1 MQDALIINSRD
12 LEFQLFEVLE
22 AETLTQ
28 RARHADHSRETFN
41 AALETAH
48 AVAAEKFAPHNRLS
62 DEHEPQFDGQ
72 RVTMPAEVKEALDA
86 FRLAGFLAAG
96 KDYEWGGMQLPA
108 VISFACLSLFK
119 SANIAT
125 SSYAMLTTANA
136 NVIERFGSAAQ
147 KHKYLQALLEGR
159 AFGTMALTEPQA
171 GSSLSDLVTSATP
184 NEDGTYSIRGNKIFI
199 SGGDHELS
207 ENIVHLVLARIPGG
221 PPGVKGISLFTVP
234 KFHVNED
241 GSLGARND
249 VALAGLIHKMGWRG
263 TTSTMLSFGERGEC
277 IGELVGEPHHG
288 LAYMFHMMNEA
299 RIGVGL
305 GAVML
310 GYRGYLAS
318 LEYARERPQG
328 RRPDNKNPL
337 DPQLPLI
344 EHADVRRMLLAQKA
358 YVEGAY
364 ALCLY
369 AARLVDEQN
378 TGESDTARAEA
389 NLLLD
394 LLTPVVKS
402 WPSQWCL
409 EANSLAI
416 QIHGGYGYTR
426 EYPVEQFYRDNRLNM
441 IHEGTHG
448 IQALDL
454 LGRKVVMK
462 QGAALK
468 LLGREIQRSIDV
480 ARTHATLQAHADSL
494 SGAWSELTG
503 TLEALL
509 PTLAGESERALA
521 NANAFLEAF
530 GHIVLA
536 WTWLRQAIVAS
547 AALPEAQAK
556 NQADSDFYRG
566 KLHACQWF
574 FRWELPRVSLM
585 LTTLRG
591 LDDTTLTM
599 APQWF

>member
-1 MQDALIINSRD
+1 MQDALIINRRD
-12 LEFQLFEVLE
+12 LEFQLFEVLD
-22 AETLTQ
+22 ADTLTQ

-41 AALETAH
+41 AALDTAH
-48 AVAAEKFAPHNRLS
+48 AVAVEKFAPHNRLS

-72 RVTMPAEVKEALDA
+72 RVTIPHEVKDALDA
-86 FRLAGFLAAG
+86 LRATGFLAAG

-125 SSYAMLTTANA
+125 SSYAMLTSANA
-136 NVIERFGSAAQ
+136 NVIERFGSDTQ
-147 KHKYLQALLEGR
+147 KRKYLRALFEGR

-171 GSSLSDLVTSATP
+171 GSSLSDLTTTATP
-184 NEDGTYSIRGNKIFI
+184 NTDGTYSIRGNKIFI

-234 KFHVNED
+234 KFRVNDD

-263 TTSTMLSFGERGEC
+263 TTSTMLSFGEHGEC

-318 LEYARERPQG
+318 LDYARGRPQG
-328 RRPDNKNPL
+328 RHPSNKNPL

-378 TGESDTARAEA
+378 TGESDAARADA
-389 NLLLD
+389 ALLLD
-394 LLTPVVKS
+394 LLTPIVKS
-402 WPSQWCL
+402 WPSQWCV

-448 IQALDL
+448 IQAIDL
-454 LGRKVVMK
+454 LGRKVTMK

-468 LLGREIQRSIDV
+468 LLARELQRTIDS
-480 ARTHATLQAHADSL
+480 AREHAPLHVHADAL
-494 SGAWSELTG
+494 DAAWRDVTG
-503 TLEALL
+503 TLDALL
-509 PTLAGESERALA
+509 PTLASNTERALA

-530 GHIVLA
+530 GHIVIA
-536 WTWLRQAIVAS
+536 WTWLRQAIA
-547 AALPEAQAK
+547 AQAAVPRASGE
-556 NQADSDFYRG
+556 ADQDFYRG

-574 FRWELPRVSLM
+574 FRCELPRVAAM
-585 LTTLRG
+585 LAPLRT
-591 LDDTTLTM
+591 LDDTTLSM
-599 APQWF
+599 SPRWF

>member
-1 MQDALIINSRD
+1 
-12 LEFQLFEVLE
+12 
-22 AETLTQ
+22 
-28 RARHADHSRETFN
+28 
-41 AALETAH
+41 
-48 AVAAEKFAPHNRLS
+48 
-62 DEHEPQFDGQ
+62 
-72 RVTMPAEVKEALDA
+72 
-86 FRLAGFLAAG
+86 
-96 KDYEWGGMQLPA
+96 
-108 VISFACLSLFK
+108 
-119 SANIAT
+119 
-125 SSYAMLTTANA
+125 
-136 NVIERFGSAAQ
+136 
-147 KHKYLQALLEGR
+147 
-159 AFGTMALTEPQA
+159 
-171 GSSLSDLVTSATP
+171 
-184 NEDGTYSIRGNKIFI
+184 
-199 SGGDHELS
+199 
-207 ENIVHLVLARIPGG
+207 
-221 PPGVKGISLFTVP
+221 
-234 KFHVNED
+234 
-241 GSLGARND
+241 
-249 VALAGLIHKMGWRG
+249 
-263 TTSTMLSFGERGEC
+263 
-277 IGELVGEPHHG
+277 
-288 LAYMFHMMNEA
+288 MFHMMNEA

-318 LEYARERPQG
+318 LDYARERPQG

-369 AARLVDEQN
+369 AARLVDEQH
-378 TGESDTARAEA
+378 TGESDAARADA
-389 NLLLD
+389 ALLLD

-448 IQALDL
+448 IQAIDL

-462 QGAALK
+462 QGAALR
-468 LLGREIQRSIDV
+468 LLTREIQRTV
-480 ARTHATLQAHADSL
+480 EAARSYAPLQAHADAL
-494 SGAWSELTG
+494 DNAWRDLTG
-503 TLEALL
+503 TVEALL
-509 PTLAGESERALA
+509 PTLANETERALA

-530 GHIVLA
+530 GHIVIA

-547 AALPEAQAK
+547 AALPDARSET
-556 NQADSDFYRG
+556 DTDFYRG

-574 FRWELPRVSLM
+574 FRWELPRVALM
-585 LTTLRG
+585 LATLRS
-591 LDDTTLTM
+591 LDDTTLEM

>member
-1 MQDALIINSRD
+1 MQDAQIINTRD
-12 LEFQLFEVLE
+12 LDFQLFEVLE
-22 AETLTQ
+22 AGTLTR

-41 AALETAH
+41 AALDTAH
-48 AVAAEKFAPHNRLS
+48 AVAVEKFAPHNRLS

-72 RVTMPAEVKEALDA
+72 RVTLPGAVKDALDA
-86 FRLAGFLAAG
+86 LRGTGFLAAS
-96 KDYEWGGMQLPA
+96 KDYELGGMQLPA
-108 VISFACLSLFK
+108 TISFACLSLFK

-125 SSYAMLTTANA
+125 SSYAMLTSANA
-136 NVIERFGSAAQ
+136 NVIERFGSAQQ
-147 KHKYLQALLEGR
+147 KRKYLHALLEGR

-171 GSSLSDLVTSATP
+171 GSSLSDLATTATP
-184 NEDGTYSIRGNKIFI
+184 NADGTWSIRGNKIFI
-199 SGGDHELS
+199 SGGDHALS
-207 ENIVHLVLARIPGG
+207 ENIVHLVLARIAGG

-234 KFHVNED
+234 KFRVNDD

-263 TTSTMLSFGERGEC
+263 TTSTMLSFGEHGEC

-288 LAYMFHMMNEA
+288 LVYMFHMMNEA

-318 LEYARERPQG
+318 LDYARERPQG
-328 RRPDNKNPL
+328 RHPTNKNPL
-337 DPQLPLI
+337 DPPLPLI

-389 NLLLD
+389 ALLLD

-448 IQALDL
+448 IQAIDL
-454 LGRKVVMK
+454 LGRKVTMK

-468 LLGREIQRSIDV
+468 LFARELQRTID
-480 ARTHATLQAHADSL
+480 AASEHAPLHAYAEALNDAWHAL
-494 SGAWSELTG
+494 SG
-503 TLEALL
+503 TLDALL
-509 PTLAGESERALA
+509 PALASETDRALA

-536 WTWLRQAIVAS
+536 WTWLRQALVAH
-547 AALPEAQAK
+547 AALPKANDA
-556 NQADSDFYRG
+556 ADQDFYRG
-566 KLHACQWF
+566 KLHACRWF
-574 FRWELPRVSLM
+574 FRWELPRVTAM
-585 LTTLRG
+585 LAPLRD
-591 LDDTTLTM
+591 LDDTTFSM
-599 APQWF
+599 SPRWF

>member
-1 MQDALIINSRD
+1 MQDALIINTRD
-12 LEFQLFEVLE
+12 LEFQLFEVLD

-48 AVAAEKFAPHNRLS
+48 AVAVEKFAPHNRLS

-72 RVTMPAEVKEALDA
+72 RVTMPHEVKDALDA
-86 FRLAGFLAAG
+86 LRATGFLAAS

-125 SSYAMLTTANA
+125 SSYAMLTSANA
-136 NVIERFGSAAQ
+136 NVIERFGSDAQ
-147 KHKYLQALLEGR
+147 KRKYLSALFEGR
-159 AFGTMALTEPQA
+159 ALGTMALTEPQA
-171 GSSLSDLVTSATP
+171 GSSLSDLTTTATP
-184 NEDGTYSIRGNKIFI
+184 NPDGTYSIRGNKIFI

-234 KFHVNED
+234 KFRVNED
-241 GSLGARND
+241 GSVGARND

-263 TTSTMLSFGERGEC
+263 TTSTMLSFGEHGEC

-328 RRPDNKNPL
+328 RHPTNKNPL
-337 DPQLPLI
+337 DPQVPLI

-364 ALCLY
+364 ALSLY

-378 TGESDTARAEA
+378 TGESGEARAEA
-389 NLLLD
+389 ALLLD
-394 LLTPVVKS
+394 LLTPIVKS

-448 IQALDL
+448 IQAIDL
-454 LGRKVVMK
+454 LGRKVTMK

-468 LLGREIQRSIDV
+468 LLARELQRTIDA
-480 ARTHATLQAHADSL
+480 AREHATLQAHADAL
-494 SGAWSELTG
+494 GATWRDLNG

-509 PTLAGESERALA
+509 PALATDTDRALA

-530 GHIVLA
+530 GHIVMA
-536 WTWLRQAIVAS
+536 WTWLRQALVAN
-547 AALPEAQAK
+547 AALPRANGA
-556 NQADSDFYRG
+556 ADQDFYRG

-574 FRWELPRVSLM
+574 FRCELPRVASM
-585 LTTLRG
+585 LAPLRT
-591 LDDTTLTM
+591 LDDTTLSM

>member
-1 MQDALIINSRD
+1 MQDALIINMRD
-12 LEFQLFEVLE
+12 LDFQLSEVLE

-48 AVAAEKFAPHNRLS
+48 AVAVEKFAPHNRLS

-72 RVTMPAEVKEALDA
+72 RVTMPHEVKDALDA
-86 FRLAGFLAAG
+86 LRATGFLAAG

-125 SSYAMLTTANA
+125 SSYAMLTSANA
-136 NVIERFGSAAQ
+136 NVIERFGSDAQ
-147 KHKYLQALLEGR
+147 KHKYLGALLEGR

-171 GSSLSDLVTSATP
+171 GSSLSDLTTTATP
-184 NEDGTYSIRGNKIFI
+184 NADGTYSIRGNKIFI

-234 KFHVNED
+234 KFRVNDD

-263 TTSTMLSFGERGEC
+263 TTSTMLSFGEHGEC
-277 IGELVGEPHHG
+277 VGELVGEPHHG

-328 RRPDNKNPL
+328 RHPTNKNPL

-364 ALCLY
+364 ALSLY

-389 NLLLD
+389 ALLLD

-448 IQALDL
+448 IQAIDL
-454 LGRKVVMK
+454 LGRKVTMK

-468 LLGREIQRSIDV
+468 LFARELQRTIDAAREHAPLQEYADALGAAWRD
-480 ARTHATLQAHADSL
+480 L
-494 SGAWSELTG
+494 SG

-509 PTLAGESERALA
+509 PVLASDADRALA

-530 GHIVLA
+530 GHIVMA
-536 WTWLRQAIVAS
+536 WTWLRQALVAN
-547 AALPEAQAK
+547 AALPRANGA
-556 NQADSDFYRG
+556 ADQDFYRG

-574 FRWELPRVSLM
+574 FRCELPRVASM
-585 LTTLRG
+585 LAPLRT
-591 LDDTTLTM
+591 LDDTTLSM